1 MPGAN
6 SLKNSTVNRPL
17 IGITER
23 LNTEDTFYL
32 RRYYSEAVEATGGVP
47 IHIPLIPN
55 REYFSALVER
65 LDGLVFSGSNSDL
78 DSGLYGEEPHPKL
91 GPVFPERDQTDL
103 ILLDLAEAKA
113 MPVLAIC
120 FGMQS
125 LNVSRGGTLIQDIES
140 QVPNPIKHEQ
150 GQIYS
155 RPSHTVK
162 LEPGSLLAQFVG
174 GDSVRVNSSHHQ
186 AVATVGRNLQ
196 VIGKAPDGIIEAVL
210 DPRADR
216 FVLGVQW
223 HPEIAWQQDQLSQ
236 AIFGKFNEAAK
247 QYQARKQRMTPNE

>member
-6 SLKNSTVNRPL
+6 SPKNSTTNRPL

-32 RRYYSEAVEATGGVP
+32 RRYYSEAVEAAGGVP

-55 REYFSALVER
+55 HEYLSALVER
-65 LDGLVFSGSNSDL
+65 LDGLVLSGSNSDL
-78 DSGLYGEEPHPKL
+78 DPALYGEEPHPNL

-103 ILLDLAEAKA
+103 ILLELAEAKA

-140 QVPNPIKHEQ
+140 QIPNPIKHEQ
-150 GQIYS
+150 GQVYS
-155 RPSHTVK
+155 RPSHSVK
-162 LEPGSLLAQFVG
+162 LEADSLLAQLAS

-186 AVATVGRNLQ
+186 AVASVGGNLR
-196 VIGKAPDGIIEAVL
+196 VIGSAPDGIVEAVIDL
-210 DPRADR
+210 RPDR

-236 AIFGKFNEAAK
+236 AIFGKFNEAAE
-247 QYQARKQRMTPNE
+247 QYQARQQGMMPHE

>member
-1 MPGAN
+1 MPN
-6 SLKNSTVNRPL
+6 SRPL

-32 RRYYSEAVEATGGVP
+32 RRYYSEAVEAAGGIP
-47 IHIPLIPN
+47 IHIPLIPKS
-55 REYFSALVER
+55 EYLSALCDR
-65 LDGLVFSGSNSDL
+65 LDGLALSGSNSDL
-78 DSGLYGEEPHPKL
+78 DPALYGEEPHPKL

-103 ILLDLAEAKA
+103 IMLEFAEAMA

-140 QVPNPIKHEQ
+140 QVGNPIKHEQ

-155 RPSHTVK
+155 RPSHSVK
-162 LEPGSLLAQFVG
+162 IETDSLLAKLAG
-174 GDSVRVNSSHHQ
+174 SETVRVNSSHHQ
-186 AVATVGRNLQ
+186 AVANVGRDLR
-196 VIGKAPDGIIEAVL
+196 VIGCAFDGIVEAVI
-210 DPRADR
+210 DVRSDR

-223 HPEIAWQQDQLSQ
+223 HPEIAWRDDRLSQ
-236 AIFGKFNEAAK
+236 AIFSEFVEAASK
-247 QYQARKQRMTPNE
+247 YRDQKL